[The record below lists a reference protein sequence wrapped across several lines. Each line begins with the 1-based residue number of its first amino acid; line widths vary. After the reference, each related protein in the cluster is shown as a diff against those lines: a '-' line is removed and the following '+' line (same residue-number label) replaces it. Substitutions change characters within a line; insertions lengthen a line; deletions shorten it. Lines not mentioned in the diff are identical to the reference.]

1 MDDPNRANLESIV
14 RSLGE
19 MNDEL
24 VYVGGVIAGLLITD
38 SAAATIRATKD
49 VDCIIDVS
57 TRSDYDTRVRSL
69 LLERGFSEMIGEG
82 IPICAWEKEGLRLDV
97 MPTDDSLGFTNPW
110 YRGAIDNSNQLEIS
124 ERIIKIISSPYF
136 LATKFAAFQSRGQDD
151 YWTSHDLED
160 IIAVIDGRPEIVSE
174 VSSADAEVKR
184 FLTSE
189 LNSLLSQDDFLQ
201 VLPGFVLDEG
211 RGPIVLE
218 RIRSMVEGRSDSALY
233 L

>member
-1 MDDPNRANLESIV
+1 MDDPNRANLETIV

-24 VYVGGVIAGLLITD
+24 VFVGGVIAGLLITD
-38 SAAATIRATKD
+38 SAAATIRTTKD
-49 VDCIIDVS
+49 VDCIIEVS

-69 LLERGFSEMIGEG
+69 LLERGFSEMTGEG
-82 IPICAWEKEGLRLDV
+82 IPICAWEKDGLRLDV

-110 YRGAIDNSNQLEIS
+110 YRGAIDNSVRFEIGG
-124 ERIIKIISSPYF
+124 RIIKIISSPYF
-136 LATKFAAFQSRGQDD
+136 LAIKFTAFHSRGEND

-174 VSSADAEVKR
+174 VSSADAKVRE

-189 LNSLLSQDDFLQ
+189 LKSLSNRDDFFQ
-201 VLPGFVLDEG
+201 VLPELVLDDG
-211 RGPIVLE
+211 RGPIVIE
-218 RIRSMVEGRSDSALY
+218 RIRNMFEARPDST
-233 L
+233 